1 MSKELGYKQVKNV
14 ESRRTWDRD
23 YYEAKA
29 KERIEKG
36 DDYQDKDEG
45 GPSRRSHKEE
55 FQPAAP
61 GAAGP
66 AGSARAYLK
75 TREKKV
81 DLTSKL
87 GKTQVVT
94 AASTPSQQGGWYCE
108 TCKCGLKDSINYLDH
123 INGKKHQR
131 ELGFSM
137 RVERSTVTQVKDRL
151 KMHKQ
156 REEDRI
162 SGALRKPSAED
173 EFDSRVRESE
183 DNEERRKRQKKE
195 AKRSAKRKQQEEEE
209 AMEFQDPDMAAM
221 MGFGGFGGGSKKT

>member
-29 KERIEKG
+29 KERLAKG
-36 DDYQDKDEG
+36 DDYQEKEDA
-45 GPSRRSHKEE
+45 PSRRSNKEE
-55 FQPAAP
+55 FQPAAA

-75 TREKKV
+75 TRERKV
-81 DLTSKL
+81 DLSSKL

-131 ELGFSM
+131 ELGYSM
-137 RVERSTVTQVKDRL
+137 RVERSTVSQVKDRL

-156 REEDRI
+156 LEEDRI
-162 SGALRKPSAED
+162 SGAANKPSAED

-183 DNEERRKRQKKE
+183 DNEARRKRQKKD
-195 AKRSAKRKQQEEEE
+195 AKRQAKKKQQDEEEE
-209 AMEFQDPDMAAM
+209 RDFEDPEMAAM
-221 MGFGGFGGGSKKT
+221 MGFGGFGGGSKK

>member
-55 FQPAAP
+55 FQPAAA

-75 TREKKV
+75 V
-81 DLTSKL
+81 LGSWCSVYALLLLVLLQIQLTLAGNQDESRRCCVRTSTLYAERGRNAASKL
-87 GKTQVVT
+87 EPNTAVRVFAIQHKTPLFVAVC
-94 AASTPSQQGGWYCE
+94 PSE
-108 TCKCGLKDSINYLDH
+108 
-123 INGKKHQR
+123 
-131 ELGFSM
+131 
-137 RVERSTVTQVKDRL
+137 
-151 KMHKQ
+151 
-156 REEDRI
+156 
-162 SGALRKPSAED
+162 GAHRH
-173 EFDSRVRESE
+173 VR
-183 DNEERRKRQKKE
+183 R
-195 AKRSAKRKQQEEEE
+195 
-209 AMEFQDPDMAAM
+209 
-221 MGFGGFGGGSKKT
+221 

>member
-36 DDYQDKDEG
+36 DEYQDKDEAG

-75 TREKKV
+75 VRVLIATA
-81 DLTSKL
+81 DNTSEESRYSK
-87 GKTQVVT
+87 
-94 AASTPSQQGGWYCE
+94 
-108 TCKCGLKDSINYLDH
+108 YL
-123 INGKKHQR
+123 
-131 ELGFSM
+131 M
-137 RVERSTVTQVKDRL
+137 
-151 KMHKQ
+151 
-156 REEDRI
+156 
-162 SGALRKPSAED
+162 
-173 EFDSRVRESE
+173 
-183 DNEERRKRQKKE
+183 
-195 AKRSAKRKQQEEEE
+195 
-209 AMEFQDPDMAAM
+209 
-221 MGFGGFGGGSKKT
+221 